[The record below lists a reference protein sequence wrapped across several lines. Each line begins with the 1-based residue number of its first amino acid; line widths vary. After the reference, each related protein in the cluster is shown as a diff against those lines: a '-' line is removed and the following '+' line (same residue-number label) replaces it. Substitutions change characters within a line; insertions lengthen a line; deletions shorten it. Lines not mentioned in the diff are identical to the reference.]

1 MDNLIKE
8 QSGWVLARVW
18 LVSLE
23 HAARDFFGNHPRV
36 FSARA
41 YEYATESFIK
51 ILDQDFGI
59 KTQKATTIKE
69 AVKNYIDTGV
79 KGGLFKSSNQFTL
92 QEISPSRLHLNVMN
106 CPYLASCKD
115 LINEGISVSGLTCA
129 RIGCFRSAVKFL
141 ANIDC
146 FYEVVAFDTEEGCQG
161 IIGKK

>member
-1 MDNLIKE
+1 MENLIKE

-23 HAARDFFGNHPRV
+23 HAARDFFGKHPRV

-41 YEYATESFIK
+41 YDYATESFIK

-59 KTQKATTIKE
+59 KTQKASSIIE

-79 KGGLFKSSNQFTL
+79 KGGLFQSSNQFL
-92 QEISPSRLHLNVMN
+92 LEEVSPSRLHVKVTN
-106 CPYLASCKD
+106 CAYLSSCKD
-115 LINEGISVSGLTCA
+115 LINEGIPVSNLTCA
-129 RIGCFRSAVKFL
+129 RIGCFRSAVRFL

-161 IIGKK
+161 VIGKK

>member
-23 HAARDFFGNHPRV
+23 QAARDFFGDRPRV

-59 KTQKATTIKE
+59 KTQKAGSIIE

-79 KGGLFKSSNQFTL
+79 KGGLFKSSNQFL
-92 QEISPSRLHLNVMN
+92 LEEISPSRVHLNVTN
-106 CPYLASCKD
+106 CPYLNSCKD
-115 LINEGISVSGLTCA
+115 LVNEGVAVSNLTCA
-129 RIGCFRSAVKFL
+129 RIGCFRSAVRFL

-146 FYEVVAFDTEEGCQG
+146 FYEVVAFNTDEGCQG